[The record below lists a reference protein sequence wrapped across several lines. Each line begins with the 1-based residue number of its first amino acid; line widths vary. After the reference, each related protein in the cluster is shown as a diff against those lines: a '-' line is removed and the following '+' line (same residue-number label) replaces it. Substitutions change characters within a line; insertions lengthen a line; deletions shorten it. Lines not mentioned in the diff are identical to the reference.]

1 MSEIPIAGIGKTG
14 GIGGVG
20 NAMTQNR
27 TGKAA
32 GGFDDML
39 NEAIGKISQV
49 QKDTETAVKELTT
62 GGDVTSAM
70 IAMEKA
76 DMTFQT
82 MVEVRN
88 RLIDAYQEIMRMN
101 L

>member
-1 MSEIPIAGIGKTG
+1 MSDMKIGGVNGVG
-14 GIGGVG
+14 GIGGAAPQG
-20 NAMTQNR
+20 K
-27 TGKAA
+27 TGKASGA
-32 GGFDDML
+32 FDEML
-39 NEAIGKISQV
+39 NDALGKISQV
-49 QKDTETAVKELTT
+49 QKDTETAVKELTSN
-62 GGDVTSAM
+62 GDVTSAM

-101 L
+101 V

>member
-1 MSEIPIAGIGKTG
+1 MSDIQVGKIGEIS
-14 GIGGVG
+14 GIGG
-20 NAMTQNR
+20 AAPQNK
-27 TGKAA
+27 TGKAS
-32 GGFDDML
+32 GGFDDLL
-39 NEAIGKISQV
+39 NDALGKISQV
-49 QKDTETAVKELTT
+49 QKDTETAVKELTS

-70 IAMEKA
+70 IAMERA

-101 L
+101 I

>member
-1 MSEIPIAGIGKTG
+1 MSDIKID
-14 GIGGVG
+14 GIGGIQGLVPPSKTCK
-20 NAMTQNR
+20 A
-27 TGKAA
+27 GKPE
-32 GGFDDML
+32 GGFDDLL
-39 NEAIGKISQV
+39 NEALGKISQV
-49 QKDTETAVKELTT
+49 QKDAETAVKELTT
-62 GGDVTSAM
+62 GGDVTNAM

-101 L
+101 V

>member
-1 MSEIPIAGIGKTG
+1 MSDMKIGGID
-14 GIGGVG
+14 GIGGIKG
-20 NAMTQNR
+20 ATPADK
-27 TGKAA
+27 TGKVA

-39 NEAIGKISQV
+39 NDALGKISQV
-49 QKDTETAVKELTT
+49 QKDAETAVKELTS

-101 L
+101 I